1 PRRMGAGEAAAGLV
15 APLIARHRI
24 DIDENVFGD
33 EIRELLVAV
42 VTQEQRL
49 ASVPDKD
56 DRVMRNIAL
65 AHDALLRAEFRR
77 PPPAGGFGSGTNCYF
92 VITSRR
98 RKICAGANQGPAV
111 GRPAAA
117 CGQATFLTDRQLHAS
132 ASGVLGQLVGY
143 VERRRVGRDAHLRA
157 DAEDVDW
164 RAGLHERLDAPLVE
178 PAARDDL
185 EPSEAC

>member
-77 PPPAGGFGSGTNCYF
+77 PPPAGGFGSGTRALF
-92 VITSRR
+92 DQ
-98 RKICAGANQGPAV
+98 ADM
-111 GRPAAA
+111 RPSLRAKRSNP
-117 CGQATFLTDRQLHAS
+117 GQATVTSDPLDCFVASLLAMTIQSDRIPLLERYPN
-132 ASGVLGQLVGY
+132 GLNRLGDS
-143 VERRRVGRDAHLRA
+143 RN
-157 DAEDVDW
+157 
-164 RAGLHERLDAPLVE
+164 
-178 PAARDDL
+178 
-185 EPSEAC
+185 S